1 MCWPRFDSDPVFGR
15 LIDSDGG
22 GCFELAVTDIVDI
35 RRRYREAST
44 VLVTEWRT
52 STGAARM
59 TEAMAMGTRAPVL
72 VRVLECVRGSIRA
85 RLTYRPRPGI
95 PGRPPR
101 GLAFSLQTSPHLE
114 LRRDGT
120 WTGELHAGERLTAV

>member
-1 MCWPRFDSDPVFGR
+1 MCCPRCDSDPVFGR

-72 VRVLECVRGSIRA
+72 IRLLECVAGSVGA
-85 RLTYRPRPGI
+85 TLAYTPRPGI
-95 PGRPPR
+95 PGRPP
-101 GLAFSLQTSPHLE
+101 GDLAFSLQTFPRLE
-114 LRRDGT
+114 LRDDGT
-120 WTGELHAGERLTAV
+120 WRGELHA